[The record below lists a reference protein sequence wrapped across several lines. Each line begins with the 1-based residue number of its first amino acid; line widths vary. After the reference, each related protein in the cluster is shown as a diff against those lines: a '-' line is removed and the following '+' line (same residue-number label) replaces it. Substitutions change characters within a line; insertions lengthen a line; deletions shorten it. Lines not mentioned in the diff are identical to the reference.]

1 MSKFS
6 GESHSFNQVKLQG
19 DTHVIFSLRDDQT
32 VGQGNSVKA
41 QRCHKA
47 EHSPSFSAGPARE
60 AGKELTQEGQ
70 EADQLYAIAAAA
82 IKRLCLRG

>member
-1 MSKFS
+1 M
-6 GESHSFNQVKLQG
+6 
-19 DTHVIFSLRDDQT
+19 HVIFLLRDHQAVDQG
-32 VGQGNSVKA
+32 VSVKA

-47 EHSPSFSAGPARE
+47 EHSPPPPPLLSRSSLRGRE
-60 AGKELTQEGQ
+60 GVNAAQEGQ